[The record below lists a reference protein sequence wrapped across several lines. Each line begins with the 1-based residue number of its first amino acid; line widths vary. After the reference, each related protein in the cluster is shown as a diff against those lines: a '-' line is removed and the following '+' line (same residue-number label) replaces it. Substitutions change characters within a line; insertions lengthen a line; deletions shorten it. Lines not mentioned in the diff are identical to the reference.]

1 MRKTVLIT
9 GASGGLGLEFARIYA
24 REGFDLVVVARSEG
38 KLYRKASWRRSMTVM
53 YGCWRRTCLSQ
64 TPPMK
69 YSITP

>member
-38 KLYRKASWRRSMTVM
+38 KLYKLKSELETQYDCHVWVL
-53 YGCWRRTCLSQ
+53 TCLSQ